1 MSFDVH
7 VKNENITQMREITE
21 DRFTVKFLKKL
32 LSVHVFVA
40 EDFTLEI
47 ILCMS
52 INESSSS
59 KILSSILRILFLNEA
74 LLKLSYQE

>member
-1 MSFDVH
+1 MKIVYKGEKELKTDLQY
-7 VKNENITQMREITE
+7 I
-21 DRFTVKFLKKL
+21 KFMKRLV
-32 LSVHVFVA
+32 SVHTFIA

-59 KILSSILRILFLNEA
+59 KILSSVL
-74 LLKLSYQE
+74 

>member
-1 MSFDVH
+1 MLKMKIVYKGEKCLKTDL
-7 VKNENITQMREITE
+7 QY
-21 DRFTVKFLKKL
+21 VKFMEKL

-52 INESSSS
+52 INELSSS
-59 KILSSILRILFLNEA
+59 KILSSIL
-74 LLKLSYQE
+74 

>member
-1 MSFDVH
+1 M
-7 VKNENITQMREITE
+7 TE
-21 DRFTVKFLKKL
+21 DRFTVCKVSEKVVISSCFRN
-32 LSVHVFVA
+32 A

-59 KILSSILRILFLNEA
+59 KILRSTL
-74 LLKLSYQE
+74 

>member
-1 MSFDVH
+1 MLKMKIVY
-7 VKNENITQMREITE
+7 KREKCLKT
-21 DRFTVKFLKKL
+21 DLQYVRFMEKL

-59 KILSSILRILFLNEA
+59 KILSSIL
-74 LLKLSYQE
+74 

>member
-1 MSFDVH
+1 M
-7 VKNENITQMREITE
+7 IE
-21 DRFTVKFLKKL
+21 DRLKKL
-32 LSVHVFVA
+32 LSVHVFVFVA

-59 KILSSILRILFLNEA
+59 KILSSILEFFF
-74 LLKLSYQE
+74 